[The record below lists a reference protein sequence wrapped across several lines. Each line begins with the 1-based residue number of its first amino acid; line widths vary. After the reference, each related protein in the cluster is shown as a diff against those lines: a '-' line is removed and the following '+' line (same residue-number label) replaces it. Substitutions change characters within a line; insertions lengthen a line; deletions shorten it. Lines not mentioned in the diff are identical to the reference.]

1 MLLSAGH
8 RSREPVERRG
18 EYGGQRGVHPDP
30 AELPEIVAEPLET
43 VADPGAYRCDRS
55 CQSGL
60 RTDGPSE
67 EQREQG
73 SDGHRPQ
80 VLVVVAAVLLH
91 LGHHRGKVLGVLA
104 VAPGEQAQDDTA
116 DDAHYKRV
124 EAPEIGRDAVPDGRY
139 PEVHD
144 EQEQPDERTGHSA
157 GDQHGHPEHD
167 AVRSSHCVHPEPPS
181 KVIGLS
187 IFCLLI

>member
-1 MLLSAGH
+1 MGTSQRNSSAPYPISVYLGSERPPPKHLESRRNQLRYLGSLALPVLLAAGH

-30 AELPEIVAEPLET
+30 AELPEIVSEPLET
-43 VADPGAYRCDRS
+43 VSDPGAYRCDRS
-55 CQSGL
+55 CKSGL

-116 DDAHYKRV
+116 DDADDQRV
-124 EAPEIGRDAVPDGRY
+124 EASEIGRDTVPDGCY
-139 PEVHD
+139 P
-144 EQEQPDERTGHSA
+144 
-157 GDQHGHPEHD
+157 
-167 AVRSSHCVHPEPPS
+167 
-181 KVIGLS
+181 
-187 IFCLLI
+187 